1 MSNADLFIAIEN
13 AEIDKVRNLINDG
26 INVNEKDGF
35 GRTPLHLA
43 VEKNNKEAVDALLK
57 ARGINVYAKDSSGK
71 TPLDLA
77 HYRDHKGS
85 HTTLMIALTKTQN
98 EIEDLCLAIKDVK
111 VKEVDDLINQ
121 GVNVNVIDQDG
132 RTPLHYAAKKHNE
145 DIANALIKAG
155 ADINIKDQDGRT
167 PLHWAAIE
175 RNEGVANAL
184 IKAGADVN
192 AKDDYG
198 RIPLHWAVNA
208 GSIEVTQILLET
220 KVNVNAQDKNGKAP
234 LHLAAKENHAELV
247 KVLLSNR
254 ADISVKDHHGDTPFN
269 LTTNEEIKALLRNAA
284 LLEAVKSGNISE
296 VKHLVSE
303 GADVNVV
310 EDFFTPLYWAAK
322 NKHFSIVEILLD
334 NGAHIDNGDYSRD
347 RGVLDLL
354 RKKEAEYCKS
364 SLHLAARLGKLR
376 AVEGLLEKGANVN
389 AQNDRKDTPL
399 HFAAQSGHRHVVQ
412 ALLAKGWVNGEGK
425 GTSVEPASKEPTQ
438 TEEQPSSSGNAE
450 GLQKDAGTQQK
461 EGQRDNVQLHPDSNE
476 GNSEEEEQPSSFLAK
491 EFFSLDDKSDV
502 ALRKFVQEKH
512 IPKFYPQSTVETAKI
527 IDYVQ
532 EMISSIRSIEE
543 DFQQCY
549 GLSLKDMNYDFSK
562 IREAVYFSQDDLI
575 KGRHITNKE
584 IYKGLAN
591 KIGSSID
598 KGIQTYELFKHIPF
612 STLSVKNHKNI
623 LKRDTNTEQRNI
635 DKETLDKALNEM
647 KIGDE
652 RKIWISDIRRKSS
665 KKSFTGRLKLI
676 LSPVG
681 KEAIRGMQHNTG
693 HSMMI
698 YKAEEGKF
706 NFFDPNMGFLEGL
719 TAHQISAT
727 FAHSFNLV
735 NQAIEGKLS
744 NIAFLDNKKILNK
757 IEKGEYSSGLSA
769 EYDDIFEEEVSS
781 FLSAINLAEL
791 SVQSPFKS
799 KLLNS

>member
-57 ARGINVYAKDSSGK
+57 ARGINVYAKDSLGN

-77 HYRDHKGS
+77 RDKNYYN
-85 HTTLMIALTKTQN
+85 LMTVLTKIQS

-111 VKEVDDLINQ
+111 VKEIDDLING
-121 GVNVNVIDQDG
+121 GVNVNVRDQNG
-132 RTPLHYAAKKHNE
+132 MTPLHYAAKKHNE
-145 DIANALIKAG
+145 DIANALIKVG
-155 ADINIKDQDGRT
+155 ADVNAKDQDGRT

-310 EDFFTPLYWAAK
+310 EDLFTPLYWAAK
-322 NKHFSIVEILLD
+322 NNHFSIVEILLD

-376 AVEGLLEKGANVN
+376 AVEDLLEKGANVN
-389 AQNDRKDTPL
+389 AENRDGNTPL
-399 HFAAQSGHRHVVQ
+399 DLARTEEIKTLLKEAVERTDDGGESSTGNEGDPQKDAGAQQ
-412 ALLAKGWVNGEGK
+412 PDDNKKGGAGE
-425 GTSVEPASKEPTQ
+425 GTSVESASKEPTQ

-461 EGQRDNVQLHPDSNE
+461 EGQGDNVQLHPDSNE
-476 GNSEEEEQPSSFLAK
+476 GNSEEEEQPSSFFGNLFSIITK
-491 EFFSLDDKSDV
+491 PFSLIISFFGGFFSWLFGSNGEEADESNSQSDV
-502 ALRKFVQEKH
+502 SL
-512 IPKFYPQSTVETAKI
+512 STSDLL
-527 IDYVQ
+527 DY
-532 EMISSIRSIEE
+532 
-543 DFQQCY
+543 DT
-549 GLSLKDMNYDFSK
+549 MNT
-562 IREAVYFSQDDLI
+562 DL
-575 KGRHITNKE
+575 E
-584 IYKGLAN
+584 
-591 KIGSSID
+591 
-598 KGIQTYELFKHIPF
+598 
-612 STLSVKNHKNI
+612 
-623 LKRDTNTEQRNI
+623 
-635 DKETLDKALNEM
+635 
-647 KIGDE
+647 
-652 RKIWISDIRRKSS
+652 
-665 KKSFTGRLKLI
+665 
-676 LSPVG
+676 
-681 KEAIRGMQHNTG
+681 
-693 HSMMI
+693 
-698 YKAEEGKF
+698 
-706 NFFDPNMGFLEGL
+706 
-719 TAHQISAT
+719 
-727 FAHSFNLV
+727 
-735 NQAIEGKLS
+735 
-744 NIAFLDNKKILNK
+744 
-757 IEKGEYSSGLSA
+757 
-769 EYDDIFEEEVSS
+769 
-781 FLSAINLAEL
+781 
-791 SVQSPFKS
+791 
-799 KLLNS
+799 

>member
-26 INVNEKDGF
+26 INVNEKNKDGQ
-35 GRTPLHLA
+35 TPLHLA
-43 VEKNNKEAVDALLK
+43 VEKNNEKAVDALLK

-85 HTTLMIALTKTQN
+85 HTTLMIALIKTQN

-111 VKEVDDLINQ
+111 VKEIDDLING
-121 GVNVNVIDQDG
+121 GVNVNVRGQNG
-132 RTPLHYAAKKHNE
+132 MTPLHYAAKKHNE

-175 RNEGVANAL
+175 RNKGVANAL

-254 ADISVKDHHGDTPFN
+254 ADISVKDHRGDTPFN

-310 EDFFTPLYWAAK
+310 EDFFTPLYWAAE
-322 NKHFSIVEILLD
+322 NKHFSIVEVLLG

-376 AVEGLLEKGANVN
+376 AVEDLLEKGANVN
-389 AQNDRKDTPL
+389 AQNYRKDTPL
-399 HFAAQSGHRHVVQ
+399 HLAVQNGHTEIVSALIKVEGIDINAKDRDGNTPLDLARTEEIKTLLKEAVERTDDGGESSTGNEGDQEGDAEKEKQESEEDSDQSQRVQ
-412 ALLAKGWVNGEGK
+412 GISIEKGIDVKTEGEH
-425 GTSVEPASKEPTQ
+425 PASKEPTQ
-438 TEEQPSSSGNAE
+438 TEEQPSSFFGN
-450 GLQKDAGTQQK
+450 LFSIITKPFS
-461 EGQRDNVQLHPDSNE
+461 LII
-476 GNSEEEEQPSSFLAK
+476 SFFGG
-491 EFFSLDDKSDV
+491 FFSWLFGSNGEEADESNSQSDV
-502 ALRKFVQEKH
+502 SL
-512 IPKFYPQSTVETAKI
+512 STSDLL
-527 IDYVQ
+527 DY
-532 EMISSIRSIEE
+532 
-543 DFQQCY
+543 DT
-549 GLSLKDMNYDFSK
+549 MNT
-562 IREAVYFSQDDLI
+562 DL
-575 KGRHITNKE
+575 E
-584 IYKGLAN
+584 
-591 KIGSSID
+591 
-598 KGIQTYELFKHIPF
+598 
-612 STLSVKNHKNI
+612 
-623 LKRDTNTEQRNI
+623 
-635 DKETLDKALNEM
+635 
-647 KIGDE
+647 
-652 RKIWISDIRRKSS
+652 
-665 KKSFTGRLKLI
+665 
-676 LSPVG
+676 
-681 KEAIRGMQHNTG
+681 
-693 HSMMI
+693 
-698 YKAEEGKF
+698 
-706 NFFDPNMGFLEGL
+706 
-719 TAHQISAT
+719 
-727 FAHSFNLV
+727 
-735 NQAIEGKLS
+735 
-744 NIAFLDNKKILNK
+744 
-757 IEKGEYSSGLSA
+757 
-769 EYDDIFEEEVSS
+769 
-781 FLSAINLAEL
+781 
-791 SVQSPFKS
+791 
-799 KLLNS
+799 

>member
-13 AEIDKVRNLINDG
+13 AETDKVRNLINDG
-26 INVNEKDGF
+26 INVNEKDDL
-35 GRTPLHLA
+35 GRAPLHFA
-43 VEKNNKEAVDALLK
+43 VEKNNKEAVDALLQ
-57 ARGINVYAKDSSGK
+57 ARGINIYVKDSLGN

-77 HYRDHKGS
+77 RGKH
-85 HTTLMIALTKTQN
+85 HTKLMTVLTKAQN
-98 EIEDLCLAIKDVK
+98 EIEYLCLAIKDVK
-111 VKEVDDLINQ
+111 VKEIDDLING
-121 GVNVNVIDQDG
+121 GVNVNVICQDG
-132 RTPLHYAAKKHNE
+132 MTPLHYAAKKHNE

-155 ADINIKDQDGRT
+155 ADVNAKDQDGRT

-175 RNEGVANAL
+175 RNKDVASAL

-198 RIPLHWAVNA
+198 RIPLHWAINA

-376 AVEGLLEKGANVN
+376 AVEDLLEKGANVN

-412 ALLAKGWVNGEGK
+412 ALLAKGANVNAENRDRKTPLDLTTDEDIRTILKNAEKPDDVNSVGESSTGNEGDPQK
-425 GTSVEPASKEPTQ
+425 DAGTQQPDDNKKGGAGEGTSVEPASKEPTQ
-438 TEEQPSSSGNAE
+438 IEEQPSSSGNAE
-450 GLQKDAGTQQK
+450 GPQKDVGTQQK
-461 EGQRDNVQLHPDSNE
+461 EGQGDNIQSHPGSNE
-476 GNSEEEEQPSSFLAK
+476 GNSEEEEQPSSFFGS
-491 EFFSLDDKSDV
+491 FFSIITKPFSSIISFFGGFFSWLFGSNEEKSDEFTTD
-502 ALRKFVQEKH
+502 ALLKL
-512 IPKFYPQSTVETAKI
+512 
-527 IDYVQ
+527 D
-532 EMISSIRSIEE
+532 SS
-543 DFQQCY
+543 
-549 GLSLKDMNYDFSK
+549 
-562 IREAVYFSQDDLI
+562 
-575 KGRHITNKE
+575 
-584 IYKGLAN
+584 
-591 KIGSSID
+591 
-598 KGIQTYELFKHIPF
+598 
-612 STLSVKNHKNI
+612 
-623 LKRDTNTEQRNI
+623 
-635 DKETLDKALNEM
+635 DKEKTDLQP
-647 KIGDE
+647 DE
-652 RKIWISDIRRKSS
+652 DSSDNHL
-665 KKSFTGRLKLI
+665 FG
-676 LSPVG
+676 
-681 KEAIRGMQHNTG
+681 
-693 HSMMI
+693 
-698 YKAEEGKF
+698 
-706 NFFDPNMGFLEGL
+706 
-719 TAHQISAT
+719 
-727 FAHSFNLV
+727 
-735 NQAIEGKLS
+735 
-744 NIAFLDNKKILNK
+744 
-757 IEKGEYSSGLSA
+757 
-769 EYDDIFEEEVSS
+769 
-781 FLSAINLAEL
+781 
-791 SVQSPFKS
+791 
-799 KLLNS
+799 